1 MNCKTCY
8 YWLPDEVREKS
19 MRGYCRNSR
28 ADKSA
33 NRTVFDYSCREYTAQ
48 QNAHLTP
55 ETQATSQAV
64 INAETLEPSDSVPQ
78 SAQAQV
84 A

>member
-8 YWLPDEVREKS
+8 YWLHDDVREKS

-33 NRTVFDYSCREYTAQ
+33 NRTVFDYSCREYAAQ
-48 QNAHLTP
+48 QNAHTDGACWWC
-55 ETQATSQAV
+55 EQASNPQ
-64 INAETLEPSDSVPQ
+64 NSSVTVCPFHKP
-78 SAQAQV
+78 APQV